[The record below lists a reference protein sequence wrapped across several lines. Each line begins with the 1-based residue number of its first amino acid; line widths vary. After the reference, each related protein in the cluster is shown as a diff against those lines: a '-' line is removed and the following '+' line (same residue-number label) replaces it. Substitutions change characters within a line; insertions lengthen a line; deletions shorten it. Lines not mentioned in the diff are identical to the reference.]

1 MNPIS
6 TSSSSSSSG
15 NSAIKVAR
23 DIVAWLL
30 VLLLSLLLPSV
41 EATEQPAVPGTANQL
56 ELGRRIYVEG
66 ILPSGA
72 TLTGTRFGNAT
83 VSGTDAACVNCHRPS
98 GMGEVEGDIQ
108 VPPITGKFLFSGAND
123 KQLATMDPRVSKEF
137 NKTHAPYTRA
147 SLAAAIRHGVNVS
160 GRDMDV
166 AMPRYNLTD
175 SELEALSAYLG
186 QLSTQWSPGVTQDE
200 IRFATVITPDVDPL
214 RRKALLDM
222 MRTIIRQKNAST
234 QNTKQGYSRHH
245 MTSAA
250 ELILGTERT
259 WDLDVWELKGAPDTW
274 GEQLKAQYSKN
285 PVFAL
290 ISGASFGNWQPVHDF
305 CDQEKVPCW
314 FPSVDLPSR
323 TPSPY
328 SFYFSDG
335 VTLEANVLAR
345 HLLSSNALPNHV
357 IQVYRAATAG
367 QGAAQELKH
376 ALAGATVNVEDVEI
390 NPEAKAGDAFAGLS
404 GHVKKGDIVIY
415 WLRQDD
421 ISLLGKLKPFS
432 GVDSYFSSRLAN
444 AEHIDLPAAWKKTS
458 HLIYIYELPQKR
470 KLNLVYFQAWMNM
483 HKFPVIDEA
492 MQSEVFF
499 ASNYLTDTTAEMLN
513 NLYRDYLVERAE
525 TMMDKREGTKS
536 EQETRDRL
544 FLGKPGD
551 LVRRHG
557 EFTAKAD
564 VRLPIVASSDASAIS
579 HGTTM
584 FRHLSLGPGQ
594 RFASK
599 GGYIVRFADDHSE
612 TLVEESDWI
621 VP

>member
-1 MNPIS
+1 MNQI
-6 TSSSSSSSG
+6 TTALRATYALG
-15 NSAIKVAR
+15 NSSIKLVH
-23 DIVAWLL
+23 DIVTCLFFAIMLG
-30 VLLLSLLLPSV
+30 LSPSAAAAEQAALPD
-41 EATEQPAVPGTANQL
+41 AAKQL

-72 TLTGTRFGNAT
+72 ALTGTRFGNAT
-83 VSGTDAACVNCHRPS
+83 VSGADAACVNCHRPS

-108 VPPITGKFLFSGAND
+108 VPPITGKFLFSGASD

-137 NKTHAPYTRA
+137 NKTHAPYTQV
-147 SLAAAIRHGVNVS
+147 SLAAAIRHGVNVG

-175 SELEALSAYLG
+175 PEQEALSAYLG
-186 QLSTQWSPGVTQDE
+186 QLSSKWSPGVTQDE
-200 IRFATVITPDVDPL
+200 IRFATVITPDVDPV

-222 MRTIIRQKNAST
+222 MQAIIRQKNGST
-234 QNTKQGYSRHH
+234 QNAKQGYSRHH

-259 WDLDVWELKGAPDTW
+259 WDLDIWELKGAPDTW
-274 GEQLKAQYSKN
+274 GEQLKAQYLKN

-290 ISGASFGNWQPVHDF
+290 ISGASFGTWQPVHDF

-314 FPSVDLPSR
+314 FPSVDAPAKAS
-323 TPSPY
+323 SPY

-335 VTLEANVLAR
+335 VKLEADVLAR
-345 HLLSSNALPNHV
+345 HLLGNSPVPKRL
-357 IQVYRAATAG
+357 IQVFRTDTAG
-367 QGAAQELKH
+367 QAAAQELKH
-376 ALAGATVNVEDVEI
+376 ALEGSNISVEDRNI
-390 NPEAKAGDAFAGLS
+390 GPEAMPGDASGALL
-404 GHVKKGDIVIY
+404 GHVKKGGVVVY

-421 ISLLGKLKPFS
+421 ISLLGKLKPVN

-444 AEHIDLPAAWKKTS
+444 ADHILLPTAWKKHS

-499 ASNYLTDTTAEMLN
+499 AFNYLTDTTAEMLN

-525 TMMDKREGTKS
+525 TMMDKREGSKS

-551 LVRRHG
+551 LVKRHG
-557 EFTAKAD
+557 EFTAGAD
-564 VRLPIVASSDASAIS
+564 VRLPIVAPASAIS

-599 GGYIVRFADDHSE
+599 GGYIVRFADDHSD
-612 TLVEESDWI
+612 TLVEEGDLI

>member
-1 MNPIS
+1 MSQLTTLSS
-6 TSSSSSSSG
+6 TFHTGG
-15 NSAIKVAR
+15 NSSTRRVHAIA
-23 DIVAWLL
+23 ACLL
-30 VLLLSLLLPSV
+30 VLPLVLLPSV
-41 EATEQPAVPGTANQL
+41 DATEQFAIPGRATQL

-72 TLTGTRFGNAT
+72 ALTGTRFGNAT
-83 VSGTDAACVNCHRPS
+83 VSGADSACVNCHRPS

-137 NKTHAPYTRA
+137 NKTHAPYTQA
-147 SLAAAIRHGVNVS
+147 SLAAAIRHGVNVG

-175 SELEALSAYLG
+175 SDLQALSAYLG
-186 QLSTQWSPGVTQDE
+186 QLSAEWSPGVTRDE
-200 IRFATVITPDVDPL
+200 IRFATVITPDVDPA

-222 MRTIIRQKNAST
+222 MQTIIRQKNAST
-234 QNTKQGYSRHH
+234 QNSKQGYSRHH

-259 WDLDVWELKGAPDTW
+259 WDLDIWELKGAPDTW
-274 GEQLKAQYSKN
+274 GEQLRAQYLKN

-305 CDQEKVPCW
+305 CNTEQVPCW
-314 FPSVDLPSR
+314 FPSVDVPSKAN
-323 TPSPY
+323 SPY
-328 SFYFSDG
+328 SFYFSGG

-345 HLLSSNALPNHV
+345 HLLTNSVLPKRL
-357 IQVYRAATAG
+357 IQVFRTDTAG
-367 QGAAQELKH
+367 QAAAQELKH
-376 ALAGATVNVEDVEI
+376 ALEGSAVTVEDREI
-390 NPEAKAGDAFAGLS
+390 GPEAIPVDAFGALL
-404 GHVKKGDIVIY
+404 GHAKKGDVVVY

-421 ISLLGKLKPFS
+421 ISLLGRLKPVN
-432 GVDSYFSSRLAN
+432 GVESYFSSRLAN
-444 AEHIDLPAAWKKTS
+444 AERISLPQAWKKNS

-499 ASNYLTDTTAEMLN
+499 AFNYLTDTTAEMLN

-551 LVRRHG
+551 LIRRHG
-557 EFTAKAD
+557 EFTAGAD
-564 VRLPIVASSDASAIS
+564 VRLPIVAPASAIS

-599 GGYIVRFADDHSE
+599 GGYIVRFADDHSDA
-612 TLVEESDWI
+612 LVEESDWI